1 MPTMTEQDRRD
12 AFAVGAGTPSSP
24 HSVGGRLAARYGTDV
39 ATALQSVSTAT
50 LTSQLVK
57 RGLNGC
63 ILGALQPMH
72 PERRLLGF
80 ARTLRYLP
88 HREDLFARRGGGFN
102 AQKQAVE
109 GIEPGDVLVISARG
123 ERSAGTIGDILVQ
136 RMISRGASG
145 IVTDGAVRD
154 FAAVADL
161 DIPVYSIGGHPAPL
175 GRHHVAWDTDVAVDC
190 AGALVEPGD
199 LLVGDGDGVVV
210 LPDDVVADVVNASV
224 QQESEERFVLE
235 QVRAG
240 ASVEGLYPMGPQ
252 WRLRYE
258 AAREPVRRGKQGP

>member
-1 MPTMTEQDRRD
+1 VAAGIATPTI
-12 AFAVGAGTPSSP
+12 GAR
-24 HSVGGRLAARYGTDV
+24 VADRYGVDV
-39 ATALQSVSTAT
+39 ATALQVVSTAT
-50 LTSQLVK
+50 LTSQLIK
-57 RGLNGC
+57 RGLSGC
-63 ILGALQPMH
+63 ILGALRATH

-109 GIEPGDVLVISARG
+109 AIEPGDVLVISARG
-123 ERSAGTIGDILVQ
+123 ERNAGTIGDILVQ
-136 RMISRGASG
+136 RTISRGGSG

-154 FAAVADL
+154 FAAVARL

-175 GRHHVAWDTDVAVDC
+175 GRHHIAWDLDVAVDC

-210 LPDDVVADVVNASV
+210 LPDDAVVDLVNASV
-224 QQESEERFVLE
+224 QQETEERFVLE

-240 ASVEGLYPMGPQ
+240 ASVDGLYPMGPQ

-258 AAREPVRRGKQGP
+258 REEQSP

>member
-1 MPTMTEQDRRD
+1 VAAGIATATI
-12 AFAVGAGTPSSP
+12 GAR
-24 HSVGGRLAARYGTDV
+24 VADRYGADV
-39 ATALQSVSTAT
+39 ASALQVVSTAT
-50 LTSQLVK
+50 LTSQLMK

-63 ILGALQPMH
+63 MLGALRATH

-109 GIEPGDVLVISARG
+109 SIQPGDVLVISARG
-123 ERSAGTIGDILVQ
+123 ERNAGTIGDILVQ
-136 RMISRGASG
+136 RTISRGGSG

-154 FAAVADL
+154 FAAVARL
-161 DIPVYSIGGHPAPL
+161 DIPVYSTGGHPAPL
-175 GRHHVAWDTDVAVDC
+175 GRRHIAWDVDIAVDC

-210 LPDDVVADVVNASV
+210 LPDDVVVDLVTASV
-224 QQESEERFVLE
+224 QQETEERFVLE
-235 QVRAG
+235 QVQGG
-240 ASVEGLYPMGPQ
+240 ASVDGLYPMGPQ

-258 AAREPVRRGKQGP
+258 RAEQAP

>member
-1 MPTMTEQDRRD
+1 LSPTAIELIIYDQG
-12 AFAVGAGTPSSP
+12 V
-24 HSVGGRLAARYGTDV
+24 AAEIAAPTVVTRSASRYGADV
-39 ATALQSVSTAT
+39 ATALQSVSVAT

-57 RGLNGC
+57 RGLGGC

-88 HREDLFARRGGGFN
+88 HRGDLYARVGGGFN
-102 AQKQAVE
+102 AQKQA
-109 GIEPGDVLVISARG
+109 IEAIQPGDVLVISARG
-123 ERSAGTIGDILVQ
+123 EGNAGTIGDILAQ
-136 RMISRGASG
+136 RAISRGGSG

-154 FAAVADL
+154 FAAIARL
-161 DIPVYSIGGHPAPL
+161 GIPVYSRGSHPAPL
-175 GRHHVAWDTDVAVDC
+175 GRHHIAWDTGVAVDC

-210 LPDDVVADVVNASV
+210 LPDDVVADVVDAAV

-235 QVRAG
+235 QVQAG
-240 ASVEGLYPMGPQ
+240 ASVEGLYPMDPH
-252 WRLRYE
+252 WRRRYE
-258 AAREPVRRGKQGP
+258 QGETAP